1 MFPHPALSNTVN
13 VQGWSVREFKQT
25 RPFTQGRVCFP
36 THLVIPSG
44 LLHHYQI
51 EIQESEESS

>member
-1 MFPHPALSNTVN
+1 MFPNSTQSRTAN
-13 VQGWSVREFKQT
+13 VQGWSVKGYKNALLHLQE
-25 RPFTQGRVCFP
+25 RVCFP